1 MVGRALSAEYT
12 GSADYRS
19 CEYGR
24 LDHRAA
30 QLPDCCL
37 RSTKRAL
44 RPSHK
49 AERRHAY
56 ANPWRKD
63 CPQGRKAGKQSG
75 AGSKYVVYQQE
86 VAELRT
92 CLIRRLTVVC
102 CGESSFDIAGFFRD
116 AKSSLG
122 LGSFVATE
130 DVAAQGNAHGIC
142 DSAGN
147 DLGLII
153 SPLPLPCPM

>member
-1 MVGRALSAEYT
+1 MSNPLQPEIRSNFWPVEDSGGRIVVGRAPSAEYT

-49 AERRHAY
+49 PQSSHAD
-56 ANPWRKD
+56 ADASRED
-63 CPQGRKAGKQSG
+63 LSQGS
-75 AGSKYVVYQQE
+75 
-86 VAELRT
+86 
-92 CLIRRLTVVC
+92 
-102 CGESSFDIAGFFRD
+102 IAGM
-116 AKSSLG
+116 KSRTG
-122 LGSFVATE
+122 GEYIVNQE
-130 DVAAQGNAHGIC
+130 DVSWL
-142 DSAGN
+142 DV
-147 DLGLII
+147 
-153 SPLPLPCPM
+153 